1 MAAYISKEEKKI
13 PINDPSGKWSDMTLL
28 PEWEEEFYDVYTAK
42 KHGKWVMLK
51 ALKKEYADKPE
62 YQKMLEREFDTR
74 YNLAHANIV
83 MVNDYELIP
92 DIGLAIITD
101 DVYGYSLRRLIDE
114 NKVTPNILRRIE
126 TQLVD
131 AIDYMQENHII
142 HHPITPDKIIF
153 TDQTENLKLID
164 VGYDHKDLLTPQ
176 DTAEDILAYGKVLTE
191 VLNNIPG
198 RMQPGFQAA
207 FAPVGF
213 DGFPGLE
220 HGLLQAVRRV
230 LLVVGIVPAHPPEH
244 LLVGRDQHLEGLGV
258 AFLRAP
264 QGEFVGHGCT
274 SLSHRFSSIQTFQQG
289 ILFPPMGN
297 FFYLL

>member
-51 ALKKEYADKPE
+51 TLKKEYADKPE

-101 DVYGYSLRRLIDE
+101 DIYGYSLRRLIDE
-114 NKVTPNILRRIE
+114 NKVTPSILRRIE

-164 VGYDHKDLLTPQ
+164 VGYDHRDLLTPQ

-198 RMQPGFQAA
+198 NYPRLRKIANKCIDPDPKRRYHSFSELYLAIERRSSSQLYGWLIA
-207 FAPVGF
+207 FICAMV
-213 DGFPGLE
+213 
-220 HGLLQAVRRV
+220 GLLVW
-230 LLVVGIVPAHPPEH
+230 LT
-244 LLVGRDQHLEGLGV
+244 LG
-258 AFLRAP
+258 
-264 QGEFVGHGCT
+264 
-274 SLSHRFSSIQTFQQG
+274 
-289 ILFPPMGN
+289 N
-297 FFYLL
+297 